1 MSNILVLCSG
11 YFGKAAANGLCARE
25 IVKEL
30 ENEGHR
36 VGVISVGTDD
46 ITCLSLDGAHE
57 KQIIYKKNKQLTVT
71 KNVIVKAWR
80 LGSLFL
86 HSWRPKHNKDVVR
99 KMTALAKEQCRENA
113 IDAIVCVFFPLEAVL
128 SGYGTKKQFPDAKYI
143 IYELDSVADGIAG
156 GSKWHKPIAFSY
168 KRIMGKVYKK
178 ADRVIVMES
187 HGKHWSTE
195 HAKSLTKMKISDLP
209 VLVDPCLP
217 KVEKDGSD
225 IKFLYSGA
233 LFESFRSPKKLLDTF
248 KLLDVEN
255 CTLDFYTKGC
265 ETELESARKLD
276 SRITCHGYV
285 DKKELDAAIADA
297 DVLVSLGNAV
307 SNSIPS
313 KVITYMTYGK
323 PIIHFSLQEKD
334 VCAGYLEKYPL
345 SLVIKHNED
354 IAMTKEKIET
364 FVKTARGKTVGLD
377 LIKARLEMNTPSY
390 SANLITQV
398 LDGGRDGST

>member
-209 VLVDPCLP
+209 VLVAPCLP

-265 ETELESARKLD
+265 ETELESARQLD

-345 SLVIKHNED
+345 ALVIGNNDSPESAAKR
-354 IAMTKEKIET
+354 IST
-364 FVKTARGKTVGLD
+364 FIRETVGQNVDFDSLCKS
-377 LIKARLEMNTPSY
+377 LPMNRPSH
-390 SANLITQV
+390 SVSIIIELA
-398 LDGGRDGST
+398 DR